1 MAKDQKDVELWERQP
16 GETAG
21 SFGYFAIYRDM
32 RYPKAP
38 DGADITDGSVPFQ
51 KRSLRKLAAAVGV
64 NFRNITRINEKNN
77 WQKRVEAY
85 DAHVDRTVREANEAA
100 IVKMRTEHALLAQQM
115 IRKATKRLLT
125 IPEDQISAAELVRM
139 VDVAVKVER
148 LSRGE
153 STENQA
159 VTHNGEVEVKRE
171 TGLDLSGLSNEE
183 LEQFE
188 QLIAKINGG
197 GPSDD

>member
-1 MAKDQKDVELWERQP
+1 MAKDQKDVELWEQQP

-38 DGADITDGSVPFQ
+38 DGTEITDGSVPFQ